1 MAISQIIPIDP
12 AVLDTFCRQW
22 KIAKLE
28 LFGSFLS
35 GNVHAESDIDLLVT
49 FAPEAQWGLFDH
61 VQMERE
67 LGELMG
73 RKVDLVSRRAIEASH
88 NAIRRNAILGNTR
101 TVYG

>member
-1 MAISQIIPIDP
+1 M
-12 AVLDTFCRQW
+12 
-22 KIAKLE
+22 
-28 LFGSFLS
+28 
-35 GNVHAESDIDLLVT
+35 
-49 FAPEAQWGLFDH
+49 GLFDH